1 MHHWASDKTS
11 KAHHALQRISRQV
24 RSCIGK
30 LLPVLN
36 FAAKQHS
43 DVTCWCLVARPIML
57 HACEL
62 TSKAVFCVAIFRR
75 ESSALAAGPWGTEL
89 KNTLHAEL

>member
-1 MHHWASDKTS
+1 
-11 KAHHALQRISRQV
+11 
-24 RSCIGK
+24 
-30 LLPVLN
+30 
-36 FAAKQHS
+36 
-43 DVTCWCLVARPIML
+43 ML